1 MWVMP
6 HFDGLAQDRE
16 GLVAVPGRAEDPGP
30 GELHGAEAHAA
41 DDEIVGEL
49 EGTAGNLADAG
60 NIVSHV
66 RISISNVAVAVSDP
80 SAVGYQPQR
89 CSWKSVECGMAWDT
103 EGTRRR
109 LKEAAAAEFAEHG
122 PDGTTMARI
131 AERAG
136 INKERLYKYFG
147 DKQALFETVL
157 TDELDKLAAS
167 VAPVPSGFEEI
178 GEFAGR
184 TFDYQAAHPQLVR
197 LLLWEGLSGGVADEA
212 NRTAH
217 YKKKAQAYAAAQ
229 REGVLDDE
237 LSPEHLVFMII
248 GLAAWW
254 ISAPQLARMLTGADD
269 SDPAEHARRRASVVR
284 AAERLARPRR

>member
-1 MWVMP
+1 
-6 HFDGLAQDRE
+6 
-16 GLVAVPGRAEDPGP
+16 
-30 GELHGAEAHAA
+30 
-41 DDEIVGEL
+41 
-49 EGTAGNLADAG
+49 
-60 NIVSHV
+60 
-66 RISISNVAVAVSDP
+66 
-80 SAVGYQPQR
+80 
-89 CSWKSVECGMAWDT
+89 MAWDT

-109 LKEAAAAEFAEHG
+109 LKDAATAEFAEHG
-122 PDGTTMARI
+122 PDGTTMAAI

-167 VAPVPSGFEEI
+167 VAPTPAGFEDI

-197 LLLWEGLSGGVADEA
+197 LLLWEGLSGRPVADEA

-217 YKKKAQAYAAAQ
+217 YKDKVRAYAAAQ
-229 REGVLDDE
+229 AAGVLDGD
-237 LSPEHLVFMII
+237 LDPEHLVFMII

-254 ISAPQLARMLTGADD
+254 VSAPQLALMLTGADD

-284 AAERLARPRR
+284 AAERLARPHR